1 MPMQTWREQVMSDQS
16 ATRRRAGMGTARLEA
31 FTDGVVAIIITIMVL
46 ELKVPSGGDLRD
58 LAGSAPVL
66 LAYALSFVNVGL
78 YWNNHHHMLHATDQ
92 IDGRVLWANLFLLF
106 WLSLVP
112 FVIRWQDDTGFAPG
126 ATAAYGIVLGLA
138 AVGYQMTERAIVACN
153 GPQSAVARAVGR
165 DRKGR
170 GSIAIYALAVPLTY
184 VNRWFAIALYVAV
197 VALWLVP
204 DRRLARQFE

>member
-1 MPMQTWREQVMSDQS
+1 MSEG
-16 ATRRRAGMGTARLEA
+16 RGGMRPGRLEA

-46 ELKVPSGGDLRD
+46 ELKLPAGGDLKD

-66 LAYALSFVNVGL
+66 LAYALSFANVGL
-78 YWNNHHHMLHATDQ
+78 YWNNHHHMLHATDR

-138 AVGYQMTERAIVACN
+138 AIGYQLTERAIVACN
-153 GPQSAVARAVGR
+153 GPGSAVARAIGR
-165 DRKGR
+165 DWKGL
-170 GSIAIYALAVPLTY
+170 GSIALYAVAVPLTY
-184 VNRWFAIALYVAV
+184 VSRWIAIALYVAV

-204 DRRLARQFE
+204 DRRFTRASAE

>member
-1 MPMQTWREQVMSDQS
+1 MSDPP

-66 LAYALSFVNVGL
+66 FAYALSFVNVGL
-78 YWNNHHHMLHATDQ
+78 YWNNHHHMLHATGR

-126 ATAAYGIVLGLA
+126 ATAAYGVVLGLA

-165 DRKGR
+165 DWKGR
-170 GSIAIYALAVPLTY
+170 GSVAIYAAAVPLSY
-184 VNRWFAIALYVAV
+184 VSRWIAIALYVAV
-197 VALWLVP
+197 VGLWLVP
-204 DRRLARQFE
+204 DRRIARQFE